1 MTATWTT
8 PRTWA
13 TGEIVT
19 AVMLNAHLRD
29 NLDYLKARP
38 VSAASDYDGTVAS
51 TTSTSFTDL
60 AGMSVSI
67 TTSGS
72 SKLRISAAGA
82 GDSGGTG
89 VSLYITALVDGTN
102 QGNATYGMA
111 QIKLSGTGG
120 FSIDFVTPSAVSDGA
135 HTVKLQFRSSTGA
148 SVSVSH
154 ASLVVEEVG

>member
-1 MTATWTT
+1 MTATWTM

-38 VSAASDYDGTVAS
+38 TSVVSDFDGTVAS

-60 AGMSVSI
+60 SGMSVNI

-72 SKLRISAAGA
+72 SKLRIDASGSAN
-82 GDSGGTG
+82 SGGTG
-89 VSLYITALVDGTN
+89 VACYVTVLVDGTN

-111 QIKLSGTGG
+111 HVQLSGTAG
-120 FSIDFVTPSAVSDGA
+120 FSISFVTAAAVSDGA

-148 SVSVSH
+148 SVSVVL
-154 ASLVVEEVG
+154 ASLVVSEVA

>member
-19 AVMLNAHLRD
+19 AALANEQWRD
-29 NLDYLKARP
+29 NVDYLKERP
-38 VSAASDYDGTVAS
+38 VSAVSDYDGTVAS
-51 TTSTSFTDL
+51 TASTSFTDL
-60 AGMSVSI
+60 SGMSVNI

-72 SKLRISAAGA
+72 SKLRITAAG
-82 GDSGGTG
+82 SGNSSGTG
-89 VSLYITALVDGTN
+89 VALYVTALVDGTN

-111 QIKLSGTGG
+111 QIQSSGTVG
-120 FSIDFVTPSAVSDGA
+120 FAINFMTAAAVSDGA

-154 ASLVVEEVG
+154 ASLVVEEVS